1 MSPEAQFFISAEER
15 ETWCVSTVHS
25 SLRSRCHPLYMKVFS
40 SFWFVT
46 GAPFKKKTKQKQT
59 KKTLT
64 NAQVCR
70 RRGDDSALRGW
81 CHSAVTI
88 GSCFFIVQ
96 WDLTGS
102 PRRSGVP
109 RTQGAGPPPHLNYKK
124 KHLQQQSS
132 CVLYQKLSRMCV
144 VFPKKQYLVSSICTA
159 EPRVCA
165 CIPDPRQRRS
175 VFAVFPSPWFFYR
188 CYQMQRCW
196 PF

>member
-46 GAPFKKKTKQKQT
+46 GAPFKKKK

-96 WDLTGS
+96 RDLTGS

-109 RTQGAGPPPHLNYKK
+109 RTQGAGPPPHLNDKK
-124 KHLQQQSS
+124 NIYSN
-132 CVLYQKLSRMCV
+132 SRV
-144 VFPKKQYLVSSICTA
+144 VFYT
-159 EPRVCA
+159 
-165 CIPDPRQRRS
+165 RS
-175 VFAVFPSPWFFYR
+175 
-188 CYQMQRCW
+188 
-196 PF
+196 